1 MEKKNIIIA
10 SVASLA
16 VLAVTTYL
24 IIRRRKA
31 QKDAQQP
38 AGAPQLDLRN
48 PGDQSDFPSGPTGE
62 PELG

>member
-31 QKDAQQP
+31 QKEAQPP
-38 AGAPQLDLRN
+38 AGVPQLNIQN
-48 PGDQSDFPSGPTGE
+48 PGDQSDFPAGPTGE